1 MSLPNQIPPEETV
14 ALPKLNLY
22 SVLRLERLLG
32 FGRGDLRRVAANA
45 GEYYAPFTKKEKP
58 RPFQKKLKPRKPRR
72 IDNPTGILKVIQ
84 KNIYTRILKRISLP
98 RNLMGGVK
106 GRTISENARV
116 HIGGKVLAKIDIRS
130 FFPSITNLH
139 VYRIWRDH
147 LNCSPEIAS
156 LLTQLTT
163 FERHL
168 PQGAPTS
175 TIIANLV
182 ILSLD
187 QPIRAESNYSATKYS
202 GWVDDLAF
210 SGDNPRPLINTTVRQ
225 LSAAGF
231 SVSRAKVKVMGPA
244 SQKTLTGIRLGKIP
258 RADPRQLARV
268 RSGIHKLRTG
278 AVPRHEVHDYVRSLE
293 GKISHLASIDRR
305 KAERLSVDLRAA
317 TKVARLE
324 VERQCI

>member
-1 MSLPNQIPPEETV
+1 MSPTDQSSPEKAV

-22 SVLRLERLLG
+22 SISRLERLLG
-32 FGRGDLRRVAANA
+32 FGRGELRRVAAHA
-45 GEYYAPFTKKEKP
+45 GEYYSPFPKREKP
-58 RPFQKKLKPRKPRR
+58 RPFQKKFKTRKPRQ
-72 IDNPTGILKVIQ
+72 IDNPKGALKVIQ
-84 KNIYTRILKRISLP
+84 KNIYARILKRIRLP

-106 GRTISENARV
+106 GHTISENARI

-139 VYRIWRDH
+139 VYRIWRDL

-175 TIIANLV
+175 TLLANLV

-187 QPIRAESNYSATKYS
+187 QPIRTESNRNASEYST
-202 GWVDDLAF
+202 WVDDLAF
-210 SGDNPRPLINTTVRQ
+210 SGDNPRPLINAAVRE
-225 LSAAGF
+225 LAAAGL

-244 SQKTLTGIRLGKIP
+244 SQKTLTGIRLGVMP
-258 RADPRQLARV
+258 RAEPRQLARV
-268 RSGIHKLRTG
+268 RSGIHKLSTG
-278 AVPRHEVHDYVRSLE
+278 AVPRHEVVDYVRSLE
-293 GKISHLASIDRR
+293 GKISHIASIDPR

-317 TKVARLE
+317 TKAARLAAE
-324 VERQCI
+324 AQCI